1 MKSER
6 KKMKTFT
13 KMMVVLVSTL
23 LLATMS
29 FAQFDG
35 SESSVKSAKVVRK
48 LSIRSADPLLIAML
62 LSGGQNYF
70 GSPEPT
76 QSSYLFGGGMMG
88 GFGGAGGQG
97 GFGNSMN
104 GNNSGRRGM

>member
-1 MKSER
+1 
-6 KKMKTFT
+6 
-13 KMMVVLVSTL
+13 MVVLVSTL
-23 LLATMS
+23 LLSQYIVASHNVICPT
-29 FAQFDG
+29 DG